1 MFIKKLFIVFI
12 GITLLY
18 TNKVE
23 GLSKSVIDITKMNLR
38 EISEALN
45 QKIITS
51 EELVKLYLERIEAYD
66 KDFNAIISINEN
78 AINEAKELDELRSK
92 GKIKS
97 LLHGIP
103 IIVKDNIDVTLLPTT
118 AGAKALKDNY
128 PKANA
133 FVIQRLMDAG
143 VIILAKAN
151 MSEFAFEAV
160 SSRSSYGTVKNAYN
174 PEYSAYGSSGGSA
187 VSVALNFA
195 PAALGTDT
203 NSSIRLPAAATNL
216 VGFRPTVGLISR
228 TGVLPYDPER
238 DTIGTLTK
246 TVDDAMLII
255 NIINGYDKND
265 YKSINQ
271 DTKNYIFQKKDLKG
285 ITIGI
290 PTDFLI
296 GSDENKLPEN
306 KETYSEIKELMQQA
320 IEKLQ
325 ASQAKI
331 VYLDNYYNYETDY
344 WFLSSLSGYL
354 ICDSFNKYIKNTTGT
369 IRSFN
374 DLYLSNEKITYF
386 GDYIDSCD
394 SPPEKLEEKNILKED
409 YRKYIENIMI
419 ENNIDVMMYPTTK
432 NKLLKRGATTK
443 SQNLSAHASSTINYP
458 AITLPLGF
466 DENNLPYGI
475 EFMAKTN
482 EEQLLFDIANIYE
495 KLNGNNLSSPLAP
508 SLYEIPKEAEELV
521 DNYKNIF
528 NKNKKTKQEKSWLI
542 KVQNIFRNYSE
553 EKNFEKINML
563 NIEYSNIE
571 KTVISKT
578 LPIVYIFIG
587 LFFLQK
593 IIKNT
598 KLKPKRLKKHK

>member
-23 GLSKSVIDITKMNLR
+23 GLSKSVIDITKMNLQ

-160 SSRSSYGTVKNAYN
+160 SSRSSYGTVKMLIIPNIQHMDQV
-174 PEYSAYGSSGGSA
+174 GFGGFRCFK
-187 VSVALNFA
+187 FA

-271 DTKNYIFQKKDLKG
+271 DTKIIF
-285 ITIGI
+285 
-290 PTDFLI
+290 
-296 GSDENKLPEN
+296 S
-306 KETYSEIKELMQQA
+306 
-320 IEKLQ
+320 
-325 ASQAKI
+325 
-331 VYLDNYYNYETDY
+331 
-344 WFLSSLSGYL
+344 
-354 ICDSFNKYIKNTTGT
+354 
-369 IRSFN
+369 
-374 DLYLSNEKITYF
+374 
-386 GDYIDSCD
+386 
-394 SPPEKLEEKNILKED
+394 
-409 YRKYIENIMI
+409 
-419 ENNIDVMMYPTTK
+419 
-432 NKLLKRGATTK
+432 
-443 SQNLSAHASSTINYP
+443 
-458 AITLPLGF
+458 
-466 DENNLPYGI
+466 
-475 EFMAKTN
+475 
-482 EEQLLFDIANIYE
+482 
-495 KLNGNNLSSPLAP
+495 
-508 SLYEIPKEAEELV
+508 
-521 DNYKNIF
+521 
-528 NKNKKTKQEKSWLI
+528 
-542 KVQNIFRNYSE
+542 
-553 EKNFEKINML
+553 
-563 NIEYSNIE
+563 
-571 KTVISKT
+571 
-578 LPIVYIFIG
+578 
-587 LFFLQK
+587 
-593 IIKNT
+593 
-598 KLKPKRLKKHK
+598 KRLKRYNHWYTDRFSNLIR